1 MDLRGK
7 SFIGWASGADGGKKF
22 TAINPATITALEPT
36 YASAL
41 PEEVDRAARLAAQ
54 AFTSYSRFSG
64 KEKAIFLRAIAK
76 ALEGIADALV
86 VRVNQETGLPEA
98 RIRSEAARTV
108 FQLRLFADLVEEGS
122 WVGARLD
129 PPDPERKPAP
139 KPDLRSMWRPL
150 GPVVVFG
157 ASNFPLA
164 YSVVG
169 GDTASAFAAGNPVIV
184 KAHPA
189 HPGTSELVGDAIR
202 SAARACNLPEG
213 VFSLLFDAGTEVGA
227 TLVRH
232 PLVRAVGFTGSQ
244 RGGRALMDIAAARPE
259 PIPVF
264 AEMGS
269 TNPVFILPGALAARG
284 EQIAEGLHG
293 SVTLGAG
300 QFCTK
305 PGLVFLPPAAEAK
318 SFSQS
323 LARRMAE
330 TSAPV
335 MLTPQ
340 IQAAYAGQVAARAK
354 QSSVAVAAE
363 GKPEG
368 SEPGVRGTPALFTTG
383 AREFLAEPGL
393 AAEVFGPATLVV
405 SCGRKEEMLEI
416 AHGLHGHLTATV
428 HGTEEDLREYRELI
442 EIVEQKA
449 GRLVFNGF
457 PTGVEVGHAMIH
469 GGPYPA
475 TSDGQSTSVGSQAIY
490 RFARPV
496 CFQNFP
502 NEALPEELKDGNP
515 LGIWRR
521 VDGALGKG

>member
-1 MDLRGK
+1 MDLRGR
-7 SFIGWASGADGGKKF
+7 SFIGWATGADGGIKF
-22 TAINPATITALEPT
+22 TAINPATNTALDPA
-36 YASAL
+36 YISATQ
-41 PEEVDRAARLAAQ
+41 EEVDRAARLAGQ
-54 AFTSYSRFSG
+54 AFNSYSRASG
-64 KEKAIFLRAIAK
+64 KEKAVFLRTTAK
-76 ALEGIADALV
+76 GLEGITDALV
-86 VRVNQETGLPEA
+86 VRVNQEAGLPEA

-122 WVGARLD
+122 WVRARLD
-129 PPDPERKPAP
+129 RPDPARKPAP
-139 KPDLRSMWRPL
+139 KPDLRSMCRPL

-164 YSVVG
+164 YSVAG

-189 HPGTSELVGDAIR
+189 HPGTSELVGDVIR
-202 SAARACNLPEG
+202 SAARECKLPEG
-213 VFSLLFDAGTEVGA
+213 IFSLLFDAGTDVGA
-227 TLVRH
+227 ALVRH

-244 RGGRALMDIAAARPE
+244 RGGRSLMDIAAARPE

-269 TNPVFILPGALAARG
+269 TNPVFLLPGALVARG
-284 EQIAEGLHG
+284 EQIAEGMHG
-293 SVTLGAG
+293 SVMLGAG

-305 PGLVFLPPAAEAK
+305 PGLVFLPPTAEAK
-318 SFSQS
+318 TFSQS
-323 LARRMAE
+323 LARRVSESPA
-330 TSAPV
+330 SV

-340 IQAAYAGQVAARAK
+340 IQAAYAGQVAVRAK
-354 QSSVAVAAE
+354 QTNVALAAE
-363 GKPEG
+363 GKSAG

-383 AREFLAEPGL
+383 AREFIEHPDL
-393 AAEVFGPATLVV
+393 AAEVFGPATLLV

-416 AHGLHGHLTATV
+416 ARGLHGHLTATV

-442 EIVEQKA
+442 EILEQKA
-449 GRLVFNGF
+449 GRLLFNGF
-457 PTGVEVGHAMIH
+457 PTGVEVGHAIIH

-502 NEALPEELKDGNP
+502 NESLPEELKDGNP
-515 LGIWRR
+515 SGIWRLT
-521 VDGALGKG
+521 DGALGRD

>member
-1 MDLRGK
+1 MDLRGR
-7 SFIGWASGADGGKKF
+7 SFIGWASGTDGGKTF
-22 TAINPATITALEPT
+22 TAVNPATAQAIAPN
-36 YASAL
+36 YYSAL
-41 PEEVDRAARLAAQ
+41 PDEVDHAAQLAAQ
-54 AFTSYSRFSG
+54 AFTTYSRTSG
-64 KEKAIFLRAIAK
+64 KEKAVFLREIAK
-76 ALEGIADALV
+76 RLEGITDALV
-86 VRVNQETGLPEA
+86 DRTGHEAGLAET

-108 FQLRLFADLVEEGS
+108 FQMRLFADLVAEGS
-122 WVGARLD
+122 WVRERLD
-129 PPDPERKPAP
+129 KPDAERKPA

-164 YSVVG
+164 YSVAG
-169 GDTASAFAAGNPVIV
+169 GDTASALAAGNPVIV

-189 HPGTSELVGDAIR
+189 HPGTSELVGEVIVA
-202 SAARACNLPEG
+202 AARACGMPEG
-213 VFSLLFDAGTEVGA
+213 IFSLLFDAATEVGTA
-227 TLVRH
+227 LVKH

-244 RGGRALMDIAAARPE
+244 RGGRALMNLAAARPA

-284 EQIAEGLHG
+284 EQIAEGMHG

-305 PGLVFLPPAAEAK
+305 PGMVILSSGKDAT

-323 LARRMAE
+323 LSKRINE
-330 TSAPV
+330 SASQV

-340 IQAAYAGQVAARAK
+340 IQSAYSKLVGARTK
-354 QSSVAVAAE
+354 QSGVALAAE
-363 GKPEG
+363 GKSANGEA
-368 SEPGVRGTPALFTTG
+368 GVRGVPAVFAVA
-383 AREFLAEPGL
+383 ARDFLREPEL
-393 AAEVFGPATLVV
+393 SEEVFGPSTLVV
-405 SCGRKEEMLEI
+405 SHESREEMLEI
-416 AHGLHGHLTATV
+416 ARGLQGHLTATV
-428 HGTEEDLREYRELI
+428 HGTDEDLREYRDLI
-442 EIVEQKA
+442 EILEQKA

-457 PTGVEVGHAMIH
+457 PTGVEVGHAIIH

-475 TSDGQSTSVGSQAIY
+475 SSDGQSTSVGSQAIY

-502 NEALPEELKDGNP
+502 SAALPDELKDGNP
-515 LGIWRR
+515 LGIWRMK
-521 VDGALGKG
+521 DGALTKD

>member
-1 MDLRGK
+1 MELLGR
-7 SFIGWASGADGGKKF
+7 SFIGYSTGVTGGRVF
-22 TAINPATITALEPT
+22 TAINPATNEALSP
-36 YASAL
+36 AFHSAL
-41 PEEVDRAARLAAQ
+41 PAELDCAAQLAAQ
-54 AFTSYSRFSG
+54 AFESSSRASG
-64 KEKAIFLRAIAK
+64 KEKASFLRAIAQG
-76 ALEGIADALV
+76 LEGITGDLIT
-86 VRVNQETGLPEA
+86 RVNQEAALPEA
-98 RIRSEAARTV
+98 RVRSEAARTA

-122 WVGARLD
+122 WVRARLD
-129 PPDPERKPAP
+129 RPNPSRTPP

-164 YSVVG
+164 YSVAG

-189 HPGTSELVGDAIR
+189 HPGTSELVGNVIR
-202 SAARACNLPEG
+202 SAARACKMPDG
-213 VFSLLFDAGTEVGA
+213 IFSLLFDAGTEAGTA
-227 TLVRH
+227 LVRH

-244 RGGRALMDIAAARPE
+244 RGGRALMDLAAARPA

-269 TNPVFILPGALAARG
+269 TNPVFILPGAMAARG

-305 PGLVFLPPAAEAK
+305 PGLVFLPAAPEAAA
-318 SFSQS
+318 FARN
-323 LARRMAE
+323 LARRIAE
-330 TSAPV
+330 TPAPV
-335 MLTPQ
+335 MLTPG
-340 IQAAYAGQVAARAK
+340 IHAAYVASVAARSK
-354 QSSVAVAAE
+354 REGVSLAAQ
-363 GKPEG
+363 GKSIAG
-368 SEPGVRGTPALFTTG
+368 EPGVRGAPALFTTD
-383 AREFLAEPGL
+383 AHAFIAQPELAE
-393 AAEVFGPATLVV
+393 EVFGPAALVV
-405 SCGRKEEMLEI
+405 HCGRREEMLEI
-416 AHGLHGHLTATV
+416 ARGLQGHLTATI
-428 HGTEEDLREYRELI
+428 HGTEEDLRNYRELV
-442 EIVEQKA
+442 EILEQKA
-449 GRLVFNGF
+449 GRLVFNGY
-457 PTGVEVGHAMIH
+457 PTGVEVGHAIVH

-502 NEALPEELKDGNP
+502 HAALPPELQDANP

-521 VDGALGKG
+521 TDGVLGKS

>member
-1 MDLRGK
+1 MDLRGR
-7 SFIGWASGADGGKKF
+7 SYIGWANGADGGKEF
-22 TAINPATITALEPT
+22 RAVNPATNAAVEPAYT
-36 YASAL
+36 SAL
-41 PEEVDRAARLAAQ
+41 PGEVDSAARLAAQ
-54 AFTSYSRFSG
+54 AFTSYSKFSG
-64 KEKAIFLRAIAK
+64 KEKAVFLRVIAEG
-76 ALEGIADALV
+76 LEGIADALV
-86 VRVNQETGLPEA
+86 VRVNLETGLLEA

-108 FQLRLFADLVEEGS
+108 FQLRFFADLVEEGS
-122 WVGARLD
+122 WVRARLD
-129 PPDPERKPAP
+129 RGDPARKPAP

-164 YSVVG
+164 YSVAG

-189 HPGTSELVGDAIR
+189 HPGTSELVGDVIR
-202 SAARACNLPEG
+202 SAARECKLPEG

-227 TLVRH
+227 ALVRH

-269 TNPVFILPGALAARG
+269 TNPVFLLPGALTARG
-284 EQIAEGLHG
+284 ELIAEGMHG

-305 PGLVFLPPAAEAK
+305 PGLVFLPPTAEAK
-318 SFSQS
+318 VFSQS

-330 TSAPV
+330 SQAPV

-340 IQAAYAGQVAARAK
+340 IRASYSGQVASRAR
-354 QSSVAVAAE
+354 QSSVTLTVE
-363 GKPEG
+363 GKSAG

-383 AREFLAEPGL
+383 GREFIAQPELS
-393 AAEVFGPATLVV
+393 AEVFGPATLLVRC
-405 SCGRKEEMLEI
+405 SRKEEMLEI
-416 AHGLHGHLTATV
+416 ARSLHGHLTASV

-442 EIVEQKA
+442 EILEQKA

-457 PTGVEVGHAMIH
+457 PTGVEVGHAMVH

-502 NEALPEELKDGNP
+502 PEFLPEELKDGNP
-515 LGIWRR
+515 LGIWRLM
-521 VDGALGKG
+521 DGALGRD

>member
-1 MDLRGK
+1 MDLRGM

-22 TAINPATITALEPT
+22 RAINPATNTALDPAYT
-36 YASAL
+36 SAL
-41 PEEVDRAARLAAQ
+41 PEEVDRAARLAAD

-64 KEKAIFLRAIAK
+64 KEKAAFLRAIAK
-76 ALEGIADALV
+76 GVEGITDALV
-86 VRVNQETGLPEA
+86 IRVNQEAGLPEA
-98 RIRSEAARTV
+98 RIRSEAARTA

-122 WVGARLD
+122 WVRARLD
-129 PPDPERKPAP
+129 RPDPARKPAP
-139 KPDLRSMWRPL
+139 KPDVRSMWRPL

-164 YSVVG
+164 YSVAG

-202 SAARACNLPEG
+202 SAVRACNFPEG
-213 VFSLLFDAGTEVGA
+213 IFSLLFDAGTEVGSA
-227 TLVRH
+227 LVRH

-244 RGGRALMDIAAARPE
+244 RGGRALMDFAASRPE

-269 TNPVFILPGALAARG
+269 TNPVFLLPGALAGRG

-293 SVTLGAG
+293 SVILGAG

-305 PGLVFLPPAAEAK
+305 PGLVFLPPTAEAK

-323 LARRMAE
+323 LARRVAE
-330 TSAPV
+330 SPAPV

-340 IQAAYAGQVAARAK
+340 IQAAYSGQVAARSK
-354 QSSVAVAAE
+354 QTSVALAAE
-363 GKPEG
+363 GKAPG

-383 AREFLAEPGL
+383 AHVFLEQPDLSAEM
-393 AAEVFGPATLVV
+393 FGPATLVV

-416 AHGLHGHLTATV
+416 ARGLHGHLTATV

-442 EIVEQKA
+442 EILEQKA

-457 PTGVEVGHAMIH
+457 PTGVEVGHAIIH

-496 CFQNFP
+496 CYQNFA
-502 NEALPEELKDGNP
+502 NDALPVELKDGNP
-515 LGIWRR
+515 LGIWRL
-521 VDGALGKG
+521 VDGAVGKN